1 MIISLHV
8 NLLSLTV
15 KEFWNWSIL
24 GKVVL
29 FIFDSWYKYLQFAVK
44 TDASVNCLMRTGC
57 RRRRFRPAS
66 SVPSPRNCSP
76 LSQPWAPAKND
87 DSSASNWRVMM
98 LRWQLQTRSL
108 LLAHLN
114 DVATL
119 CFSIYFTFLAH
130 STCGLST
137 CGIDS
142 QLAGLVPVNNSSFFC
157 LCIWL
162 NLL

>member
-8 NLLSLTV
+8 NCWVWQWKNFEIGQYLAKLYCLFLTR
-15 KEFWNWSIL
+15 
-24 GKVVL
+24 G
-29 FIFDSWYKYLQFAVK
+29 YKYLQFAVK
-44 TDASVNCLMRTGC
+44 TDASVNCLVRTGC

-108 LLAHLN
+108 LLARLN

-137 CGIDS
+137 CGVDS